1 LYPILPFELNNKPGD
16 FSDLPVKLAIP
27 INFAEPSG
35 NPFPMVHR
43 LILFVSLFLA
53 GASLHAQGFLANR
66 SSLYAFTGTSGANL
80 SQFNTLLTERGQLP
94 IPNRY
99 NSFGLGYQTRFNDF
113 IFGLEVSQ
121 HQSRIAELGTHRF
134 QYRTSRALVNLGYS
148 LTEEGK
154 FQLIHYLSMGLG
166 SMNVQLLPQ
175 EQSKDLSSFLKDPGQ
190 GFVLRKNDIQRG
202 TLNYGN
208 FLTEIGFQISYDLP
222 IPNRKE
228 ALEIIAKAGYS
239 FSPFEKGWNLN
250 GISFDNAQAG
260 AFFRVG
266 TGISLP
272 DRNFFYKDATIGISL
287 IRGIHFTK
295 PDKFNTYLKEQG
307 YQTLEG
313 RPAQLGL
320 RILGETDGFLYGMDV
335 FNVALKGRA
344 STTQTHSLNSL
355 RIYANVGKKFFQYK
369 NWGIGALGG
378 LGYGNLRYSLLQGQK
393 PDFPALLDQRNFDG
407 YLRKSG
413 IFLKP
418 EVLVEYGLP
427 MTKRKLFD
435 LVFTSTAG
443 YEQAFPAFKLGGVSM
458 YSYQSGPFV
467 TFGFGI
473 RP

>member
-1 LYPILPFELNNKPGD
+1 
-16 FSDLPVKLAIP
+16 
-27 INFAEPSG
+27 
-35 NPFPMVHR
+35 MVHR

-80 SQFNTLLTERGQLP
+80 SQFNALLTERGQLP

-99 NSFGLGYQTRFNDF
+99 NSFGLGYHTRFNDF

-190 GFVLRKNDIQRG
+190 GIVLRKNDIQRG

>member
-1 LYPILPFELNNKPGD
+1 
-16 FSDLPVKLAIP
+16 
-27 INFAEPSG
+27 
-35 NPFPMVHR
+35 MVHR

-94 IPNRY
+94 IPHRY
-99 NSFGLGYQTRFNDF
+99 NSFGLGYHTRFNDF

-190 GFVLRKNDIQRG
+190 GIVLRKNDIQRG

-355 RIYANVGKKFFQYK
+355 RIYVNVGKKFFQYK

-418 EVLVEYGLP
+418 EVLLEYGLP

-458 YSYQSGPFV
+458 NSYQSGPFV
-467 TFGFGI
+467 TFGLGI

>member
-1 LYPILPFELNNKPGD
+1 
-16 FSDLPVKLAIP
+16 
-27 INFAEPSG
+27 
-35 NPFPMVHR
+35 MVHR

-166 SMNVQLLPQ
+166 YMNVQLLPQ
-175 EQSKDLSSFLKDPGQ
+175 EQSKDLSSFLKEPGQ

-202 TLNYGN
+202 ILNYGN

-335 FNVALKGRA
+335 LNVALKGRA

-393 PDFPALLDQRNFDG
+393 PDFPALLEQRNFDG

-458 YSYQSGPFV
+458 NSYQSGPFV
-467 TFGFGI
+467 TFGLGI

>member
-1 LYPILPFELNNKPGD
+1 MPI
-16 FSDLPVKLAIP
+16 
-27 INFAEPSG
+27 
-35 NPFPMVHR
+35 PMVNR
-43 LILFVSLFLA
+43 LILFFSLFLA
-53 GASLHAQGFLANR
+53 GASLHAQGFLASR

-99 NSFGLGYQTRFNDF
+99 NSFGLGYQARLNDF

-121 HQSRIAELGTHRF
+121 HQSRIADLDTDRF

-166 SMNVQLLPQ
+166 YMNVQLLPQ
-175 EQSKDLSSFLKDPGQ
+175 EQSKDLTSFLKYPGQ

-287 IRGIHFTK
+287 IRGMHFSK

-313 RPAQLGL
+313 RPTQLGL

-335 FNVALKGRA
+335 FNVALNGRA

-355 RIYANVGKKFFQYK
+355 RIYANGGKKFFQYK
-369 NWGIGALGG
+369 NLGIGALGG
-378 LGYGNLRYSLLQGQK
+378 LGYGNSRYSLLKDQK

-418 EVLVEYGLP
+418 EVIVEYGLP
-427 MTKRKLFD
+427 MTNRKLFD
-435 LVFTSTAG
+435 LILTTSAG
-443 YEQAFPAFKLGGVSM
+443 YEQAFPAFKMGGVSM
-458 YSYQSGPFV
+458 NSYQSGPFV
-467 TFGFGI
+467 TFGVGI

>member
-1 LYPILPFELNNKPGD
+1 M
-16 FSDLPVKLAIP
+16 AM
-27 INFAEPSG
+27 
-35 NPFPMVHR
+35 PFPMVHR
-43 LILFVSLFLA
+43 LILFVSLFLS

-99 NSFGLGYQTRFNDF
+99 NSFGLGYQARLNDF

-121 HQSRIAELGTHRF
+121 HQSRTADLDTHRF

-166 SMNVQLLPQ
+166 YMNVQLLPQ
-175 EQSKDLSSFLKDPGQ
+175 DQSKDLSSFLKDPGQ

-239 FSPFEKGWNLN
+239 FSPFEKSWNLN

-272 DRNFFYKDATIGISL
+272 DRNFFYKDATIGISV
-287 IRGIHFTK
+287 IRGMHFSK

-313 RPAQLGL
+313 RPAQFGL

-378 LGYGNLRYSLLQGQK
+378 LGYGNLRYSLLQDQK

-427 MTKRKLFD
+427 MTKRKMFD
-435 LVFTSTAG
+435 LVFTTTAG

-458 YSYQSGPFV
+458 NFCSNLSRKTEG
-467 TFGFGI
+467 
-473 RP
+473 RALRRLSNL

>member
-1 LYPILPFELNNKPGD
+1 
-16 FSDLPVKLAIP
+16 
-27 INFAEPSG
+27 
-35 NPFPMVHR
+35 MVHR
-43 LILFVSLFLA
+43 LVLFVSLFLA

-80 SQFNTLLTERGQLP
+80 SQFNALLTERGQLP

-99 NSFGLGYQTRFNDF
+99 NSFGLGYHTRFNDF

-190 GFVLRKNDIQRG
+190 GIVLRKNDIQRG

-355 RIYANVGKKFFQYK
+355 RIYVNVGKKFFQYK

-458 YSYQSGPFV
+458 NSYQSGPFV
-467 TFGFGI
+467 TFGLGI

>member
-1 LYPILPFELNNKPGD
+1 
-16 FSDLPVKLAIP
+16 
-27 INFAEPSG
+27 
-35 NPFPMVHR
+35 MVHR
-43 LILFVSLFLA
+43 LVLFVSLFLA

-80 SQFNTLLTERGQLP
+80 SQFNALLTERGQLP

-99 NSFGLGYQTRFNDF
+99 NSFGLGYHTRFNDF

-335 FNVALKGRA
+335 LNVALKGRA

-355 RIYANVGKKFFQYK
+355 RIYVNVGKKFFQYK

-393 PDFPALLDQRNFDG
+393 PDFPALLEQRNFDG

-418 EVLVEYGLP
+418 EVLLEYGLP

-458 YSYQSGPFV
+458 NSYQSGPFV
-467 TFGFGI
+467 TFGLGI